1 MNAPTL
7 RSLALPSLVA
17 LLALVMSGCPRP
29 TREAGPAVGSV
40 SPPDPAPLAARLG
53 SGDLFEVRVF
63 QEPDLSG
70 AFRVG
75 PDGTIDFP
83 FCGRVE
89 VLGQTTGEVA
99 TRLTDCLRGGFL
111 KNPQVAVI
119 ARDTSSKK
127 VVVYGHVAKPGS
139 YPYEENM
146 SVLQAIVA
154 AGGFAQF
161 ADQNQTNVI
170 RTSGGRDERFRVAV
184 QDIGMG
190 RAANFFLRPGDIVF
204 VPESWK

>member
-1 MNAPTL
+1 VPLGAAKT
-7 RSLALPSLVA
+7 
-17 LLALVMSGCPRP
+17 
-29 TREAGPAVGSV
+29 E

-83 FCGRVE
+83 FCGR
-89 VLGQTTGEVA
+89 LEVA
-99 TRLTDCLRGGFL
+99 GKTTSEIALRLTECLRAEAL
-111 KNPQVAVI
+111 KNPQVTVI
-119 ARDTSSKK
+119 ARDQTSKK
-127 VVVYGHVAKPGS
+127 VVVFGHVQKPGS

-154 AGGFAQF
+154 AGGFSQF
-161 ADQNQTNVI
+161 ADQNQTSVR
-170 RTSGGRDERFRVAV
+170 RTVDGKDERFRVPV
-184 QDIGMG
+184 QDIGLG
-190 RAANFFLRPGDIVF
+190 KAPNFYLRPGDTLF
-204 VPESWK
+204 VPESWN